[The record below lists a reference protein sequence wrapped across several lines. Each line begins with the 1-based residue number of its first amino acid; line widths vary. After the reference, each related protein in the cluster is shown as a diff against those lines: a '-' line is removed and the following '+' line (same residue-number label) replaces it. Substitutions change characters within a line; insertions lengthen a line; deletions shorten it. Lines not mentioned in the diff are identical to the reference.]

1 MSIPFLIVRWEGRF
15 MDIDFFL
22 VLVLVIS
29 EVFKIS
35 FYFWLHCVV
44 FVTSCGLSLT
54 VASRGH
60 STVAMCRLL
69 IDFSCCRA
77 QALGTLASFSSCS
90 VWLKL
95 LSSCGMWNLHEPGI
109 KPGSPA
115 LTGGFL
121 STSPRCPILVILNL
135 YQLHN
140 YLFKKIIEHCKKLII

>member
-1 MSIPFLIVRWEGRF
+1 MLLINLFKFNKQYEQRNAQVNVLMVEYYCCIFKHICVSICFYIYFSKEIPKNVKVYLCLQIMSILFLIVMWEGRF

-22 VLVLVIS
+22 VLILVIS

-90 VWLKL
+90 VWL
-95 LSSCGMWNLHEPGI
+95 
-109 KPGSPA
+109 
-115 LTGGFL
+115 
-121 STSPRCPILVILNL
+121 
-135 YQLHN
+135 
-140 YLFKKIIEHCKKLII
+140 